1 MNAAFPA
8 SFSRVAEPGV
18 ARGSDEAFENV
29 NETFAAPAAAARCAA
44 AAESGAGHSRPRFTL
59 ATRSRRMSIGDD
71 GGDGVGDADFC
82 GLLARRRGLRR
93 LAVAGDAGGDEN
105 DAAAKMDGGRRS
117 FAASVGDRSGGVG
130 ANGAAR
136 ADALGFFLG
145 VFLVRPVFGFG
156 SLEPGAN
163 APGANAPAPVAANG
177 PPRGPASPNVGNVG
191 GLAAGGGGVNRNGGA
206 FVSGRARGKNEAASF
221 DANAL
226 APTKRGGSLDPGVP
240 STRAFPR
247 PGDVPGLAPP
257 RVDPRRRAD
266 APLARRP
273 PPDPRLNDRLENSV
287 TGGVAK

>member
-1 MNAAFPA
+1 
-8 SFSRVAEPGV
+8 
-18 ARGSDEAFENV
+18 
-29 NETFAAPAAAARCAA
+29 
-44 AAESGAGHSRPRFTL
+44 
-59 ATRSRRMSIGDD
+59 MSIGDD

-105 DAAAKMDGGRRS
+105 DAAAKMDGGMRS

-145 VFLVRPVFGFG
+145 VFLVRPVAGFG

-163 APGANAPAPVAANG
+163 APGANAPAAVAANG

-206 FVSGRARGKNEAASF
+206 FVSGRARGKNEAASE
-221 DANAL
+221 ANAL
-226 APTKRGGSLDPGVP
+226 APTGGGASLAGFP
-240 STRAFPR
+240 STR
-247 PGDVPGLAPP
+247 G
-257 RVDPRRRAD
+257 
-266 APLARRP
+266 
-273 PPDPRLNDRLENSV
+273 
-287 TGGVAK
+287 